1 MNAIIIDDERNAIL
15 TLTNDLRD
23 YCPQVNV
30 TATFTKA
37 LDALEYLKAHR
48 PDVVFLD
55 IDMPVMNGFDFIRT
69 ILTVTQGNCQFHIIF
84 VSAYSE
90 FAVKAFKVNAIDY
103 LLKPIEPIELTNAV
117 EKVANSKK
125 QEQEQLLKNFVEY
138 YHQPNSRK
146 IVFPTGDGYHFIDI
160 DDIIYFKADGAYTE
174 VVMLDDKR
182 IMISKTLSKVQEL
195 VFAPNFERIHQS
207 YLINLNYIKNFK
219 KGDSPSV
226 QMANNDILKV
236 SRQKKESLAMRLGI
250 HKIKG

>member
-37 LDALEYLKAHR
+37 LDALEYLKAYR

-55 IDMPVMNGFDFIRT
+55 IDMPIINGFDFIRT
-69 ILTVTQGNCQFHIIF
+69 ILTMTQGNCQFHIIF

-117 EKVANSKK
+117 EKVAKSKK
-125 QEQEQLLKNFVEY
+125 QEQELLLKNFSENY
-138 YHQPNSRK
+138 NQPNPKK
-146 IVFPTGDGYHFIDI
+146 IVFSTEEGYHFIDM
-160 DDIIYFKADGAYTE
+160 DEIIYFRANGAYTE
-174 VVMLDDKR
+174 VMMLQDKR
-182 IMISKTLSKVQEL
+182 IMISKVLGKVQEQ
-195 VFAPNFERIHQS
+195 VVSTNFKRIHQS
-207 YLINLNYIKNFK
+207 YLININYVKAFK
-219 KGDSPSV
+219 KGDAPAV
-226 QMANNDILKV
+226 VMVNNDVLKV
-236 SRQKKESLAMRLGI
+236 SRLKKESLAIRLGVNRVR
-250 HKIKG
+250 